1 MDLVFVRGR
10 VMTLDPA
17 RPDAGAV
24 AIRDGRILAVGD
36 DAGVLATV
44 SPGARRIDLAGGMIL
59 PGLTDAHGHVM
70 MLGRRLA
77 SLDLRGMTSA
87 GAVAA
92 AVRSWASP
100 GGWVT
105 GGGWDQNLWPGRRDP
120 DHRPL
125 TAAAPDRPVYLR
137 RVDGH
142 AGWANLRALEA
153 AGVGRNTPDP
163 DGGRIVRDAAGE
175 PTGLL
180 IDRAMRLI
188 ERAEPKPTPA
198 MVAGWIRAALARC
211 AAAGLTGVHDAGV
224 SLRQEETYR
233 ALAAEQALPLRVYL
247 MWDGTT
253 ADPIEAMI
261 ARPAYRDAGGRLTLR
276 AVKLMI
282 DGALGSRGALL
293 FDDYSDAPGER
304 GLLVTPPGELRRRIA
319 AATSRGYQV
328 AIHAIGDRGIA
339 LVLDACEAV
348 LPAAAATA
356 VAAAAAAPIE
366 ARPRIEHLQCVR
378 ASDLARARR
387 LGAVASMQPSHA
399 TSDMAWA
406 EERVGRERAAGL
418 YAWRWVLDAG
428 IALAAGSDFPV
439 DPESPLH
446 GLQAAVTRCDPDG
459 RPAGGWRPEQR
470 LALEEAVIAY
480 TRGAAYAAFE
490 EEDGGVIRPGAR
502 ADLTILEEDLRTI
515 APERIGAVRV
525 LATLVGGRFA
535 YDGL

>member
-1 MDLVFVRGR
+1 MDLVFLHGR
-10 VMTLDPA
+10 VMTLDPS
-17 RPDAGAV
+17 RPDARAV

-70 MLGRRLA
+70 MLGRRLS

-87 GAVAA
+87 EAVAA
-92 AVRSWASP
+92 AVRSWAAP
-100 GGWVT
+100 GDWIT

-125 TAAAPDRPVYLR
+125 TAAAPGRPVYLR

-180 IDRAMRLI
+180 IDHAMRLV
-188 ERAEPKPTPA
+188 ERAEPGPTPA

-224 SLRQEETYR
+224 SQRQEETYR
-233 ALAAEQALPLRVYL
+233 ALADEEALPLRVYL

-253 ADPIEAMI
+253 PEPIEAMI

-293 FDDYSDAPGER
+293 FDDYSDARGER
-304 GLLVTPPGELRRRIA
+304 GLVVTPPGELQRRIA

-339 LVLDACEAV
+339 LALDACEAV
-348 LPAAAATA
+348 LPAAAAAATA
-356 VAAAAAAPIE
+356 PAAVPFE

-378 ASDLARARR
+378 ASDLPRLRR
-387 LGAVASMQPSHA
+387 LGAIASMQPSHA

-406 EERVGRERAAGL
+406 EERVGRGRAAGL

-439 DPESPLH
+439 DPESPLQ
-446 GLQAAVTRCDPDG
+446 GLQAAVTRSDAAG

-470 LALEEAVIAY
+470 LTLEEALVAY

-490 EEDGGVIRPGAR
+490 ESDGGVIRPGAR

-515 APERIGAVRV
+515 APQRIGAVRV
-525 LATLVGGRFA
+525 LATMVGGRFA
-535 YDGL
+535 YDAL

>member
-1 MDLVFVRGR
+1 MDLVFLHGR
-10 VMTLDPA
+10 VMTLDPS
-17 RPDAGAV
+17 RPDARAV

-70 MLGRRLA
+70 MLGRRLS

-87 GAVAA
+87 EAVAE
-92 AVRSWASP
+92 AVRSWTAP
-100 GGWVT
+100 GDWIT

-125 TAAAPDRPVYLR
+125 TAAAPGRPVYLR

-180 IDRAMRLI
+180 IDHAMRLV
-188 ERAEPKPTPA
+188 ERAEPGPTPA

-224 SLRQEETYR
+224 SQRQEETYR
-233 ALAAEQALPLRVYL
+233 ALADEEALPLRVYL

-253 ADPIEAMI
+253 PDPIEAMI

-293 FDDYSDAPGER
+293 FDDYSDARGER
-304 GLLVTPPGELRRRIA
+304 GLVVTPPGELQRRIA

-348 LPAAAATA
+348 LPAAAAAATA
-356 VAAAAAAPIE
+356 PAAVPFE

-378 ASDLARARR
+378 ASDLPRLRR
-387 LGAVASMQPSHA
+387 LGAIASMQPSHA

-406 EERVGRERAAGL
+406 EERVGRGRAAGL

-439 DPESPLH
+439 DPESPLQ
-446 GLQAAVTRCDPDG
+446 GLQAAVTRSDAAG

-470 LALEEAVIAY
+470 LTLEEALVAY

-490 EEDGGVIRPGAR
+490 ESDGGVIRPGAR

-515 APERIGAVRV
+515 APQRIGAVRV
-525 LATLVGGRFA
+525 LATMVGGRFA
-535 YDGL
+535 YDAL